1 MKCHYEKIK
10 GVGKVLIPGCMA
22 VAVSNDIERCTCHN
36 TTYESFERKRYN
48 IEIKRFRSE
57 SSSSELELGLN
68 ELGNEGWEVI
78 KMEIFNERAL
88 CVAKRKRR

>member
-22 VAVSNDIERCTCHN
+22 VAVSNDIERCTCHS

-48 IEIKRFRSE
+48 VEVKRIITKLEKENEYYRKLLERNEIE
-57 SSSSELELGLN
+57 L
-68 ELGNEGWEVI
+68 
-78 KMEIFNERAL
+78 
-88 CVAKRKRR
+88 

>member
-1 MKCHYEKIK
+1 MIEECFEY
-10 GVGKVLIPGCMA
+10 KVCQLYAPC
-22 VAVSNDIERCTCHN
+22 DIHL
-36 TTYESFERKRYN
+36 
-48 IEIKRFRSE
+48 E

-78 KMEIFNERAL
+78 KMEIYNERAL

>member
-22 VAVSNDIERCTCHN
+22 VAVSNDIERYTCHN

-48 IEIKRFRSE
+48 NEIKRLKGIIT
-57 SSSSELELGLN
+57 ELEEEN
-68 ELGNEGWEVI
+68 EYYRKILENNKI
-78 KMEIFNERAL
+78 EIQL
-88 CVAKRKRR
+88 

>member
-36 TTYESFERKRYN
+36 TIYESFERKRYN
-48 IEIKRFRSE
+48 IEIKRLKDIITK
-57 SSSSELELGLN
+57 LEKEN
-68 ELGNEGWEVI
+68 EYYRKLLERNEI
-78 KMEIFNERAL
+78 KL
-88 CVAKRKRR
+88 

>member
-10 GVGKVLIPGCMA
+10 GVGKVLIPGSIA

-48 IEIKRFRSE
+48 NEIKRLKGIITK
-57 SSSSELELGLN
+57 LEKEN
-68 ELGNEGWEVI
+68 EYYRKLLERNEI
-78 KMEIFNERAL
+78 KL
-88 CVAKRKRR
+88 